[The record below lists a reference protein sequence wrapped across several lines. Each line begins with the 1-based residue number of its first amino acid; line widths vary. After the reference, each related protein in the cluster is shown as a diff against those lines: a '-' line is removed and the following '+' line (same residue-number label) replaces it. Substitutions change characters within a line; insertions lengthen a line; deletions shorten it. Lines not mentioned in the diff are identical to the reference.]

1 MIKKITQMYRDYW
14 DKKKQRDEILSLI
27 SPDENYIS
35 YISDKG
41 QVLIRISVQNVTDDE
56 ARKFGETLFCLS
68 NGFYVVDTIAILKDL
83 QNQDHERALF
93 VEKAMKRWHELVA
106 KAEKNDYNNIDA
118 PVVSPRA
125 FMKRD
130 VHEQQTQQ

>member
-1 MIKKITQMYRDYW
+1 MYKDYL
-14 DKKKQRDEILSLI
+14 DKKKQREEMLSLI

-35 YISDKG
+35 YVSDKG
-41 QVLIRISVQNVTDDE
+41 QVLIRISVQNITDDE

-68 NGFYVVDTIAILKDL
+68 NGLYVVDTITILKDL

-106 KAEKNDYNNIDA
+106 KAEESDYNNINA

>member
-1 MIKKITQMYRDYW
+1 MIKKIKQMYGDYLER
-14 DKKKQRDEILSLI
+14 KRQRKEILSFI

-35 YISDKG
+35 YVSDKG

-56 ARKFGETLFCLS
+56 AKKFGETLFCLS
-68 NGFYVVDTIAILKDL
+68 NGLYVVDTITTLKDL
-83 QNQDHERALF
+83 QNQDHERAIF

-106 KAEKNDYNNIDA
+106 KAEENNYNKIDT